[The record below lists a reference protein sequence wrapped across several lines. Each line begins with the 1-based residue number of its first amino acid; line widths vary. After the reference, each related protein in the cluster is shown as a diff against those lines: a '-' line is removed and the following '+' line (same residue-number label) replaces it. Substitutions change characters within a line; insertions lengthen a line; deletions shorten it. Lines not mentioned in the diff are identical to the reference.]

1 MTEQELLEK
10 INTKLGI
17 NLTYLDKLTC
27 LKVIITLLD
36 KLDSTEKYLRRS
48 NDRCDR
54 YAVMVEEVLNLKKGC

>member
-1 MTEQELLEK
+1 MSEQELLEK

-36 KLDSTEKYLRRS
+36 KLDSTEKYLHRS
-48 NDRCDR
+48 SERCDK
-54 YAVMVEEVLNLKKGC
+54 YAVMLEDVLNLKKES